1 MSITY
6 GVQPATSTQALDSG
20 AVDRAMLADAEPPV
34 VVSLPPPEVR
44 SMSATSHRWYV
55 ASIRPR
61 FERKAA
67 DRLEAIGFGTFLP
80 LATVAFTKRRFRFGR
95 WHEETRKREVIAFPT
110 YLFVCL
116 DIDDQRWRMV
126 TQDRDVRMLFGSDPE
141 RPRAVPE
148 AHMVALFTAA
158 QDRAMSEKSVQDL
171 VEIGV
176 IYRITDGPLAG
187 HEGPCTSADHASLH
201 LGLTMFGRPTPVRLT
216 VGQVEKVEG

>member
-1 MSITY
+1 
-6 GVQPATSTQALDSG
+6 
-20 AVDRAMLADAEPPV
+20 
-34 VVSLPPPEVR
+34 
-44 SMSATSHRWYV
+44 MSAASHRWYV

-80 LATVAFTKRRFRFGR
+80 LATVSFTKRRYRFGR
-95 WHEETRKREVIAFPT
+95 WHEETRHREVIAFPT

-116 DIDDQRWRMV
+116 DVADQRWRMV
-126 TQDRDVRMLFGSDPE
+126 AQDRDVRLLFGSDPE

-148 AHMVALFTAA
+148 AHMTALFCAA
-158 QDRAMSEKSVQDL
+158 QDRAMSEKQVQDL

-176 IYRITDGPLAG
+176 VYRITDGPLAG
-187 HEGPCTSADHASLH
+187 HVGPCTSADHTSLH

-216 VGQVEKVEG
+216 ARQVEKVEA

>member
-1 MSITY
+1 MSATY
-6 GVQPATSTQALDSG
+6 GVRPISSTQALDS
-20 AVDRAMLADAEPPV
+20 AAHNRAMLADAEPPV

-44 SMSATSHRWYV
+44 SMSATGHRWYV

-61 FERKAA
+61 FERKVA

-80 LATVAFTKRRFRFGR
+80 LATVSFTKRRFRFDR
-95 WHEETRKREVIAFPT
+95 WHEEVRRREVIAFPT

-116 DIDDQRWRMV
+116 DVADQRWRKV
-126 TQDRDVRMLFGSDPE
+126 THDRDVRLLFGSDPE

-148 AHMVALFTAA
+148 AHMSALFRAA
-158 QDRAMSEKSVQDL
+158 QDRAMSDKQVQAL

-176 IYRITDGPLAG
+176 VYRITDGPLAG
-187 HEGPCTSADHASLH
+187 HEGPCTSADHTSLH

-216 VGQVEKVEG
+216 ARQVEKVDG

>member
-1 MSITY
+1 MSATC
-6 GVQPATSTQALDSG
+6 GVLPTTGTQPLDMT
-20 AVDRAMLADAEPPV
+20 APNRAMLAAAAPPM
-34 VVSLPPPEVR
+34 VVSFPPSEVR
-44 SMSATSHRWYV
+44 SMSATHRWYV

-67 DRLEAIGFGTFLP
+67 ERLEAIGFGTFLP
-80 LATVAFTKRRFRFGR
+80 LATVPFTKRRYRFGR
-95 WHEETRKREVIAFPT
+95 WHEETRRREVIAFPT

-116 DIDDQRWRMV
+116 DMADQRWRKV
-126 TQDRDVRMLFGSDPE
+126 TQDRDVRLLFGSDPE
-141 RPRAVPE
+141 HPRAVPE
-148 AHMVALFTAA
+148 AHMTALFSAA

-187 HEGPCTSADHASLH
+187 HVGPCTSADHTSLH

-216 VGQVEKVEG
+216 ARQVEKVEG